1 MSAKK
6 VLVAGASGLVG
17 QAAVRH
23 FAARGD
29 CEVVAV
35 SRRPPLED
43 AGAEHVAADLL
54 DAGQCREVFGALDDV
69 THLVYAA
76 VHERPGLIDGWLEA
90 EQIDANDRM
99 LRNLLEPLDE
109 AARDLRHVTV
119 LQGTK
124 AYGVHVAPIAIPA
137 REDRDEHTEHANFYW
152 RQQQYIRE
160 KRREGGW
167 SWTIFRPQIVFGLS
181 QGSAMNLIPVLGVYA
196 ALLRERGEPLA
207 YPGGPSPI
215 LEATDADL
223 LARAIDWAGES
234 EAARDEIFNITNG
247 DVFTWQ
253 QVWPALAQML
263 DMAAGPEVPRSLGE
277 TLPEEASAWDALRER
292 YGLAAPA
299 LGELIGESAHYADF
313 CMAYGAETTPPP
325 ALVSTVKLRRAGF
338 HEVIDTE
345 EMFRKWLRA
354 FEARG
359 LLPPPGGS
367 AG

>member
-1 MSAKK
+1 MSGKK

-23 FAARGD
+23 FAERGD

-35 SRRPPLED
+35 SRRAPLEL
-43 AGAEHVAADLL
+43 GGGQHVAADLL

-90 EQIDANDRM
+90 EQIEANDRM
-99 LRNLLEPLDE
+99 LRNLLEPLDA
-109 AARDLRHVTV
+109 AARDLRHVTL

-137 REDRDEHTEHANFYW
+137 REDRDEHTDHANFYW
-152 RQQQYIRE
+152 RQQGYIRD
-160 KRREGGW
+160 KRRRSGW
-167 SWTIFRPQIVFGLS
+167 AWTIFRPQIVFGLS
-181 QGSAMNLIPVLGVYA
+181 QGSAMNLIPVLGAYA

-223 LARAIDWAGES
+223 LARAIDWAGET
-234 EAARDEIFNITNG
+234 EAARAEIFNITNG

-253 QVWPALAQML
+253 QIWPALAEML
-263 DMAAGPEVPRSLGE
+263 GMAAGPEAPRSLGE
-277 TLPEEASAWDALRER
+277 TLPGQAGEWDTLRER
-292 YGLAAPA
+292 HGLASPA
-299 LGELIGESAHYADF
+299 LGELLGESAHYADF
-313 CMAYGAETTPPP
+313 CMAYGAETAPPP

-338 HEVIDTE
+338 HEVLDTE

-354 FEARG
+354 FEARR
-359 LLPPPGGS
+359 LLPAADAS